1 MGVPATQANL
11 VWTCQGLDQE
21 WPLWWR
27 GPKAAAQPRDL
38 RARRSDHA
46 VHRHQCSGPDPDIS
60 PAYADV
66 EIRRVAEKRGLSVRQ
81 VDKLV
86 EEHTSSRILG
96 FMGEPFV
103 NMLEL
108 DIVLEDLAAKS

>member
-1 MGVPATQANL
+1 M
-11 VWTCQGLDQE
+11 
-21 WPLWWR
+21 
-27 GPKAAAQPRDL
+27 
-38 RARRSDHA
+38 
-46 VHRHQCSGPDPDIS
+46 
-60 PAYADV
+60 
-66 EIRRVAEKRGLSVRQ
+66 RRVAEERGLSVRQ

-108 DIVLEDLAAKS
+108 DIALKGLAARS